1 MLTRLRNTNSSFHFF
16 QPFNKSSGNLSSQGS
31 FSCQV
36 FYITLL
42 AGSRT
47 GPNMPSGSKVELIV
61 DKHPRLVS
69 SLNCFCGSD
78 TFTPNETVS
87 VFHCSPSA
95 LSMGS
100 LSRSR
105 FFTVLSSAEMAANTS
120 LMLKTNFVRRKLSFF
135 NNCINC
141 SEALRATLYRDRVR
155 LKKCGTKLE
164 KWTP

>member
-47 GPNMPSGSKVELIV
+47 GPNMPSGSKVELII

-69 SLNCFCGSD
+69 SFNCFCGSD
-78 TFTPNETVS
+78 TLTP
-87 VFHCSPSA
+87 VFHYSPSA

-105 FFTVLSSAEMAANTS
+105 FLTVLSSAGMAANTS
-120 LMLKTNFVRRKLSFF
+120 LMLETNFVRRKLPFF
-135 NNCINC
+135 NNGVNC
-141 SEALRATLYRDRVR
+141 SEALIARSLVGTENKQSSTQIRYHTLP
-155 LKKCGTKLE
+155 C
-164 KWTP
+164 